1 VPLFGLPYWR
11 LSGFYLFYFATL
23 GILVPYWG
31 LYLQWEGFSARQI
44 GELTAILLAT
54 RIIAPNVWG
63 WIADHRGQ
71 RMRIVRLA
79 SFLSIL
85 AFSAIFI
92 SQSYYW
98 IAFVMMLFSF
108 FWNASLPQFEVTT
121 LQHLG
126 KHSHHYS
133 KIRVWGSIGFICVVA
148 ALGWLMDRYDAG
160 IVPYALLLSIGGIWL
175 ISLTV
180 PESASRHLSLNHI
193 PIRQMLKQPAVRAFL
208 AICFLM
214 LVSHGPYY
222 TFYSIYLEQHGY
234 SRTLIGQLWAL
245 GVVAELMVFL
255 VMHRWLPRFGIRKV
269 LLASLILAAFRWLL
283 IALYADHIFMLIAA
297 QSLHAASYGAYHAAS
312 IAWVHQHFTGRNQGR
327 GQALYSSM
335 SFGAGGAV
343 GSLLSGYLWLTPGP
357 EMTFML
363 AALTASSAFLIGFVW
378 LKPAKSSQIK

>member
-1 VPLFGLPYWR
+1 MPFSGLPYWR
-11 LSGFYLFYFATL
+11 LSGFYAFYFATL

-54 RIIAPNVWG
+54 RIVAPNIWG
-63 WIADHRGQ
+63 WIADHYGQ

-79 SFLSIL
+79 SFLSIV
-85 AFSAIFI
+85 AFSTIFI

-98 IAFVMMLFSF
+98 IAIVLVTFSF

-126 KHSHHYS
+126 EHSHHYS
-133 KIRVWGSIGFICVVA
+133 KIRVWGSIGFIGVVVF
-148 ALGWLMDRYDAG
+148 LGLFLDRYDAG
-160 IVPYALLLSIGGIWL
+160 VVPYALLFSMSGIWL

-180 PESASRHLSLNHI
+180 PDSNSRHNSLPYI
-193 PIRQMLKQPAVRAFL
+193 PIKQLLKQPPVRAFL
-208 AICFLM
+208 VICFLM

-234 SRTLIGQLWAL
+234 RRSLIGQLWAL
-245 GVVAELMVFL
+245 GVVAELLVFL
-255 VMHRWLPRFGIRKV
+255 VMHLWLPRFGLRNV
-269 LLASLILAAFRWLL
+269 LLGSILLAALRWLL
-283 IALYADHIFMLIAA
+283 IALYADQVFILIAA

-312 IAWVHQHFTGRNQGR
+312 IAWVHQYFTGRNQGR

-357 EMTFML
+357 EITFML
-363 AALTASSAFLIGFVW
+363 AALTATSAFLVGFIW
-378 LKPAKSSQIK
+378 LKTAKAAIEK